1 MNMKITRTLYVDI
14 HVEDELVEAELEP
27 TAEDF
32 IDFVRALPE
41 ADRTRIIHALVAT
54 PVEGTGKAH
63 TRRPRRVACATLD
76 RLLDALSVHML
87 AFSMDPT
94 NENDRYVDNAKQDIR
109 DFVWSAAG
117 GVAP

>member
-1 MNMKITRTLYVDI
+1 MKITRTLYVDI

-41 ADRTRIIHALVAT
+41 ADRTRIIHALV
-54 PVEGTGKAH
+54 GKAH

-87 AFSMDPT
+87 VFSEDPT